1 MFSFF
6 NKKSFEK
13 KGTVPDGE
21 FNQIKSENQLII
33 EIKEFESKWSKR
45 VEESKYI
52 VVPSQKNRENG
63 IIEDLIDHRGIRS
76 TKPNSNGLFVIDDS
90 QEDNMIMIENSLI
103 KRFIMEND
111 GLFLMYSD
119 KSKIFSNDEFS
130 KIFTHFQEKI
140 ELRNRIEKI
149 DLSNGFDFI
158 SVDKRIISIQKNIY
172 YLDWEKEVYYG
183 FNNDLDTKWEQF
195 GGRDE
200 IFDKEFISS
209 NLFRLP
215 PEINSTI
222 VETWYENEILIWS
235 DSNSE
240 LPLFPEI
247 WMRDK
252 TFKTCIN
259 QLFSYNFRGKLILR
273 SREFYKIHIHERD
286 KLKNIEKNQIQLK
299 LKEKI
304 KFYDL
309 NNNNIIDVTEENGY
323 RDLLESLKGEL
334 KDKDQTTIQNLIKL
348 KLFLVEKSDNLN
360 RIFQLYTNVEN
371 EKDMS
376 FYLGVLNNEINLYQ
390 KLSFHSMSLLTFLT
404 EDDMFSFYE
413 IYEVFDEL
421 NVFNSK
427 WEKELSRKL
436 DRIKEEI
443 SNTNNILNEGFKKLS
458 DDMYNNTLSIN
469 NSLDKLTYI
478 TKESIKNLTSRM
490 DKRLESINSSVQT
503 NNLLTLINTYQN
515 YKINKNTKGLN

>member
-1 MFSFF
+1 MFNFF
-6 NKKSFEK
+6 NKKSSDK
-13 KGTVPDGE
+13 KETLLE
-21 FNQIKSENQLII
+21 SELNQIKSENQLINQI
-33 EIKEFESKWSKR
+33 QEFEEKWFKR
-45 VEESKYI
+45 VEESEYI
-52 VVPSQKNRENG
+52 LVPSQLNRKNG
-63 IIEDLIDHRGIRS
+63 VVEDLIDDRGIRS
-76 TKPNSNGLFVIDDS
+76 TESDSNGLFPIDNY
-90 QEDNMIMIENSLI
+90 QEENMIMIENSLI
-103 KRFIMEND
+103 KRFIMENN

-119 KSKIFSNDEFS
+119 KSKILSNDEFS
-130 KIFTHFQEKI
+130 IIFTHFQEKI
-140 ELRNRIEKI
+140 ELRNRTEKI
-149 DLSNGFDFI
+149 NLSNGFDFI
-158 SVDKRIISIQKNIY
+158 SVDKKIISIHKNIY
-172 YLDWEKEVYYG
+172 YLDWREKIYYG
-183 FNNDLDTKWEQF
+183 FNDVIETKWEQF
-195 GGRDE
+195 GGRSE
-200 IFDKEFISS
+200 IFNKEFITS

-215 PEINSTI
+215 LEINSTI
-222 VETWYENEILIWS
+222 VETWYENEVLVWS

-240 LPLFPEI
+240 LLLFPEI

-259 QLFSYNFRGKLILR
+259 HLFSFNFREKLIQRTL
-273 SREFYKIHIHERD
+273 EFYKIHIHETN
-286 KLKNIEKNQIQLK
+286 KLKNLKKNQIQLK
-299 LKEKI
+299 LKERI
-304 KFYDL
+304 KSYDS

-323 RDLLESLKGEL
+323 GELLESLKVEL

-376 FYLGVLNNEINLYQ
+376 FYLGVLNNEINIYQ

-469 NSLDKLTYI
+469 KSLDKLTYI

-503 NNLLTLINTYQN
+503 NNLLTLINTYQT
-515 YKINKNTKGLN
+515 YKINKNTKGY